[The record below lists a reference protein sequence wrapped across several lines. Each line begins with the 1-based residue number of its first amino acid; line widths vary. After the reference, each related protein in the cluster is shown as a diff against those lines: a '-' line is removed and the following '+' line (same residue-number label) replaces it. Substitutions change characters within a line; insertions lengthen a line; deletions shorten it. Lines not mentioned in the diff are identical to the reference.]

1 MKVLAECEVNSN
13 AVIDA
18 PVTVTRGIRSYTF
31 LPSDRGSIAKIQIV
45 APVDRPE
52 RFRSEMVATP
62 GGPTN
67 WLMTLNT
74 DKDLLDALERDF
86 QELEGH
92 MALFLGITRIR
103 WSEMKWELVFDSPE
117 ERAATQVFGFQ
128 EKRRHREPAVKID
141 KAGLEKLVSNVGEY
155 PTLVAPLA
163 FLREGSSDLAS
174 FRFIN
179 AFFNFYFVLEGLFGQ
194 GQTKNDAVERAFRD
208 SPTLRKAVTDALSQ
222 LRSGRATVLAR
233 LQEECRLLKRSL
245 DVDVALHLLVAMRGR
260 LHHFAN
266 NPRRL
271 EGTPLTHDDFEHVTE
286 LARGA
291 AIFGLMYRVVE
302 LNNERTA

>member
-1 MKVLAECEVNSN
+1 MKVLGECEVTSN
-13 AVIDA
+13 AQIDS
-18 PVTVTRGIRSYTF
+18 PITVTLDARTYTF

-52 RFRSEMVATP
+52 RFRSTMVATP

-67 WLMTLNT
+67 WVVTLNT
-74 DKDLLDALERDF
+74 DKDLLDSLERDF

-103 WSEMKWELVFDSPE
+103 WSEMKWDLVFDNPE

-128 EKRRHREPAVKID
+128 EKRRHRELAVKID
-141 KAGLEKLVSNVGEY
+141 KAGLQKLVSNMGKY

-163 FLREGSSDLAS
+163 FLREGSSDFAN

-194 GQTKNDAVERAFRD
+194 GKTKNDAIERAYRD
-208 SPTLRKAVTDALSQ
+208 SPTLRRAIADALSQ
-222 LRSGRATVLAR
+222 LPSGKATVRAKLE
-233 LQEECRLLKRSL
+233 EECHRLKRPL
-245 DVDVALHLLVAMRGR
+245 DVDTALHLLVAMRGR
-260 LHHFAN
+260 LHHFSN

-271 EGTPLTHDDFEHVTE
+271 EGTPLTHGDFEHAAE

-291 AIFGLMYRVVE
+291 AIFGLMYHVVE
-302 LNNERTA
+302 LNNERKA